1 MKYYNDNLR
10 PSNFLIVL
18 FFLTRFS
25 VKNPFP
31 LFLSLSLS
39 FFITILLPF
48 FFFLDE
54 NEKSTKRLLAHLVKA
69 FTFMRDLPNENG
81 VIKESWIINLSRYAS
96 LSLSLFFHI
105 IRKLYF
111 TIYLIAIKLVSN
123 YN

>member
-96 LSLSLFFHI
+96 LSLPLLPYYS
-105 IRKLYF
+105 
-111 TIYLIAIKLVSN
+111 
-123 YN
+123 